1 MKREMKA
8 KRKEEAKIDNGN
20 KYKEIYFYAFESSQ
34 NTRIDQVSA
43 SSEVRIVSVRKISKL
58 VKKR

>member
-8 KRKEEAKIDNGN
+8 KRKEEAKIDNEN

-43 SSEVRIVSVRKISKL
+43 SSEVRIVSVRIIP
-58 VKKR
+58 